1 MAKKVKFPTR
11 AGHRLSKLTY
21 NDKFWTILV
30 LYNIQN
36 KRMWVKVLEDMP
48 MEVRVASK
56 WQISSSAMVWLGM
69 TTDSQK
75 TPFKTFPVDI
85 RDNHNMFL
93 FTMELVCSLGN
104 EEHDIW

>member
-1 MAKKVKFPTR
+1 
-11 AGHRLSKLTY
+11 
-21 NDKFWTILV
+21 
-30 LYNIQN
+30 
-36 KRMWVKVLEDMP
+36 MP

-56 WQISSSAMVWLGM
+56 WQISSSAIVWLGM

-93 FTMELVCSLGN
+93 VTMELEFVPWAMRNIIYGKVA
-104 EEHDIW
+104 I